1 MNTATLGKAIRL
13 CFPNIKTR
21 RLGVRGNSKYHCES
35 SLPIG
40 IDIGSSFFPPL
51 LPRLTTFV
59 FHSFNFFLLPFYFF
73 SFTYHPTPYRYP
85 TARFRVDCG
94 IRPSNAQEAEWL
106 QEYIRKS
113 HNLNQQNAGGEASAT
128 GAGGGTGP
136 IRSHSRSSREGGAHD
151 SHSDDDE
158 EGGGDSPDGATAGTG
173 QSGTASKRS
182 SLNIDQLKVVGGP
195 SLGGLDDKTPT
206 AANVLA
212 AAQGAGPTASSS
224 GFQQPAAIRR
234 RSGVPGDPV
243 FTVRPHQG
251 GPLGQGP
258 SPPGHSAGPQG
269 LGGQPPGP
277 AGAGGQYSIRNLPTF
292 PKIEEALGNAGSSP
306 QGVAAREVWRWFED
320 HLDALM
326 ESARTFRFDQFEL
339 HLRTFWA
346 SLNGDHREVVH
357 APAVAGLMAK
367 ADAIL
372 YDVSVFSP
380 LSQPPQT
387 APPFFPPFFI
397 PMQDVW
403 D

>member
-1 MNTATLGKAIRL
+1 MYFIHFTS
-13 CFPNIKTR
+13 
-21 RLGVRGNSKYHCES
+21 VH
-35 SLPIG
+35 
-40 IDIGSSFFPPL
+40 SFFYLPL
-51 LPRLTTFV
+51 TLIATRPLGSV
-59 FHSFNFFLLPFYFF
+59 
-73 SFTYHPTPYRYP
+73 
-85 TARFRVDCG
+85 VDCG

-113 HNLNQQNAGGEASAT
+113 HNLNQQNAGGEALGT
-128 GAGGGTGP
+128 GAGGGAGP

-151 SHSDDDE
+151 SHSDEDD
-158 EGGGDSPDGATAGTG
+158 EGGGDSPDGATAGAG

-224 GFQQPAAIRR
+224 SGFQQPAAIRR

-258 SPPGHSAGPQG
+258 SPPGHSAGQQG
-269 LGGQPPGP
+269 LGQPPP
-277 AGAGGQYSIRNLPTF
+277 PGAGGQYSIRNLPTF

-380 LSQPPQT
+380 LSHTQLHRSSSHPSSFRCRVPVGLDLGEADIRDCAIWRILRRAGNPRKLEIANSCTYTTTGALQL
-387 APPFFPPFFI
+387 AWIGRPDGKNSI
-397 PMQDVW
+397 ARS
-403 D
+403 

>member
-1 MNTATLGKAIRL
+1 MSLARQLGSISAHP
-13 CFPNIKTR
+13 FSR
-21 RLGVRGNSKYHCES
+21 RSPARS
-35 SLPIG
+35 S
-40 IDIGSSFFPPL
+40 
-51 LPRLTTFV
+51 PRLTTFV
-59 FHSFNFFLLPFYFF
+59 FHSFYFL
-73 SFTYHPTPYRYP
+73 SFIFLP
-85 TARFRVDCG
+85 TAHPIATRPLGSVVDCG

-128 GAGGGTGP
+128 GAGGGAGP

-151 SHSDDDE
+151 SHSDEDD
-158 EGGGDSPDGATAGTG
+158 EGGGDSPDGATAGAG

-224 GFQQPAAIRR
+224 SGFQQPAAIRR

-258 SPPGHSAGPQG
+258 SPPGHSAGSQG
-269 LGGQPPGP
+269 LGQPAPPSAG
-277 AGAGGQYSIRNLPTF
+277 GAGGQYSIRNLPTF

-372 YDVSVFSP
+372 YDVSVLFPYLKPNCTASSSHPSP
-380 LSQPPQT
+380 FRCRVCGIRQGGG
-387 APPFFPPFFI
+387 
-397 PMQDVW
+397 
-403 D
+403 

>member
-1 MNTATLGKAIRL
+1 VVQGRSDPTRARAEKAAHMIHIL
-13 CFPNIKTR
+13 TKTMK
-21 RLGVRGNSKYHCES
+21 V
-35 SLPIG
+35 
-40 IDIGSSFFPPL
+40 
-51 LPRLTTFV
+51 
-59 FHSFNFFLLPFYFF
+59 
-73 SFTYHPTPYRYP
+73 
-85 TARFRVDCG
+85 
-94 IRPSNAQEAEWL
+94 
-106 QEYIRKS
+106 
-113 HNLNQQNAGGEASAT
+113 
-128 GAGGGTGP
+128 
-136 IRSHSRSSREGGAHD
+136 
-151 SHSDDDE
+151 
-158 EGGGDSPDGATAGTG
+158 GDSPDGVTAGAG

-182 SLNIDQLKVVGGP
+182 SLNLDQLKVVGGP

-212 AAQGAGPTASSS
+212 AAQGTGPTASSSS

-258 SPPGHSAGPQG
+258 SPPGHNAGPQG
-269 LGGQPPGP
+269 LGQPPVPGAP
-277 AGAGGQYSIRNLPTF
+277 GAGGQYSIRNLPTF

-380 LSQPPQT
+380 YLNPTSSHPSSFRWKTCGIRPGEADIRDCAIWRILPLAGDPRKLEIANSCTYTTTGALQLAWIGRPDGKNSI
-387 APPFFPPFFI
+387 ARS
-397 PMQDVW
+397 
-403 D
+403 

>member
-1 MNTATLGKAIRL
+1 M
-13 CFPNIKTR
+13 
-21 RLGVRGNSKYHCES
+21 
-35 SLPIG
+35 
-40 IDIGSSFFPPL
+40 
-51 LPRLTTFV
+51 
-59 FHSFNFFLLPFYFF
+59 
-73 SFTYHPTPYRYP
+73 
-85 TARFRVDCG
+85 
-94 IRPSNAQEAEWL
+94 
-106 QEYIRKS
+106 
-113 HNLNQQNAGGEASAT
+113 
-128 GAGGGTGP
+128 
-136 IRSHSRSSREGGAHD
+136 
-151 SHSDDDE
+151 
-158 EGGGDSPDGATAGTG
+158 TAGAG

-182 SLNIDQLKVVGGP
+182 SLNLDQLKVVGGP

-212 AAQGAGPTASSS
+212 AAQGTGPTASSS

-234 RSGVPGDPV
+234 RSGVQGDPV

-269 LGGQPPGP
+269 IGQPPAP
-277 AGAGGQYSIRNLPTF
+277 GAGGQYSIRNLPTF

-380 LSQPPQT
+380 FLNPKHPSSHPSSLRWKICGIRPGEADIRDCAILAHFAT
-387 APPFFPPFFI
+387 RRRFSKT
-397 PMQDVW
+397 
-403 D
+403 

>member
-1 MNTATLGKAIRL
+1 MLPFKSL
-13 CFPNIKTR
+13 
-21 RLGVRGNSKYHCES
+21 
-35 SLPIG
+35 LPIATDG
-40 IDIGSSFFPPL
+40 
-51 LPRLTTFV
+51 
-59 FHSFNFFLLPFYFF
+59 N
-73 SFTYHPTPYRYP
+73 
-85 TARFRVDCG
+85 AADCG

-113 HNLNQQNAGGEASAT
+113 HNLNQQNAGGDASAA

-158 EGGGDSPDGATAGTG
+158 EGGGDSPDGVAGAAAGAG

-182 SLNIDQLKVVGGP
+182 SLNLDQLKAVGGP

-243 FTVRPHQG
+243 FTVPPHQG

-258 SPPGHSAGPQG
+258 SPPGHNHNAGPQG
-269 LGGQPPGP
+269 PMLGQPPAPGA
-277 AGAGGQYSIRNLPTF
+277 AGTGGQYSIRNLPTF

-372 YDVSVFSP
+372 FDVSFSFSLPRSHTKLRLLPTVFHSNTSSVGSDP
-380 LSQPPQT
+380 
-387 APPFFPPFFI
+387 
-397 PMQDVW
+397 
-403 D
+403 

>member
-1 MNTATLGKAIRL
+1 
-13 CFPNIKTR
+13 
-21 RLGVRGNSKYHCES
+21 V
-35 SLPIG
+35 
-40 IDIGSSFFPPL
+40 
-51 LPRLTTFV
+51 
-59 FHSFNFFLLPFYFF
+59 
-73 SFTYHPTPYRYP
+73 
-85 TARFRVDCG
+85 
-94 IRPSNAQEAEWL
+94 
-106 QEYIRKS
+106 
-113 HNLNQQNAGGEASAT
+113 
-128 GAGGGTGP
+128 
-136 IRSHSRSSREGGAHD
+136 
-151 SHSDDDE
+151 
-158 EGGGDSPDGATAGTG
+158 TAGAG

-182 SLNIDQLKVVGGP
+182 SLNLDQLKVVGGP

-212 AAQGAGPTASSS
+212 AAQGTGPTASSSS

-234 RSGVPGDPV
+234 RSGVQGDPV

-269 LGGQPPGP
+269 IGQPPAP
-277 AGAGGQYSIRNLPTF
+277 GAGGQYSIRNLPTF

-380 LSQPPQT
+380 FLNPKHPSSHPSSLRWKICGIRPGEADIRDCAILAHFAT
-387 APPFFPPFFI
+387 RRRSSKT
-397 PMQDVW
+397 
-403 D
+403 